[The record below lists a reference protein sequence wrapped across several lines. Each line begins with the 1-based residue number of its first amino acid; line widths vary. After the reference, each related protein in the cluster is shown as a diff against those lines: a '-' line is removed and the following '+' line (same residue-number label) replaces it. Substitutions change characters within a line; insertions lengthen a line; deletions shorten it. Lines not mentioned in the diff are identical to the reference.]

1 MHKGRER
8 RVVILAQALS
18 GLGRTEWEILKAAVD
33 VLEKLPSEPREG

>member
-8 RVVILAQALS
+8 RVAILAQALS